1 MALIGPLILIILAS
15 LYFLVPKKT
24 MEENNDDL
32 FWSSSKEN
40 PPKNSSREEASP
52 LLNKNNASREKE
64 IKQKEEE
71 DNNGN
76 PLAWDKSFEEL
87 LDISG
92 VENQIKNFDEL
103 LKRQLGLDLE
113 GEEGVAWKKNMAKNF
128 KSKYILDEIKQE
140 FKTVSPEELKEML
153 SSFEDPLMRKVS
165 KLEEMASM
173 SDSREQ
179 FEEFSKDFDN
189 IPPDPE
195 REKLIKDIDKHSG
208 STENTVNMM
217 MALMKGSQMGQNSD
231 LPAGE
236 QIEEKEISE
245 AMEEIRPQIRDMM
258 ANSMHRNQQF
268 AYKDLPN
275 EDLKELSKRLQESRV
290 KKYQEMIARGI
301 TRAFSK
307 MGENFGR
314 DVTK

>member
-15 LYFLVPKKT
+15 LYFLMPKKT
-24 MEENNDDL
+24 IKEDRSHL
-32 FWSSSKEN
+32 LWPSSKEK
-40 PPKNSSREEASP
+40 PRENSSQKKETA
-52 LLNKNNASREKE
+52 LLNANKPDNEGE
-64 IKQKEEE
+64 INQKEEG
-71 DNNGN
+71 DKKDN

-87 LDISG
+87 LDVSG
-92 VENQIKNFDEL
+92 VENQIRNFDEL
-103 LKRQLGLDLE
+103 LKRQLDLDLE

-128 KSKYILDEIKQE
+128 KSKFILEEIKKE
-140 FKTVSPEELKEML
+140 FQNVSPGELKEML

-165 KLEEMASM
+165 KLEELATM

-189 IPPDPE
+189 LPPDPE

-217 MALMKGSQMGQNSD
+217 MELMKGSQMGQNSD
-231 LPAGE
+231 LPADE
-236 QIEEKEISE
+236 QIEEKEIAE
-245 AMEEIRPQIRDMM
+245 AMEEIRPQIKDMM
-258 ANSMHRNQQF
+258 ANSMHKNQQF

-275 EDLKELSKRLQESRV
+275 EDLKNLSKKVQEPQV
-290 KKYQEMIARGI
+290 KKYQDLISRGI
-301 TRAFSK
+301 TKAFRE

-314 DVTK
+314 DMTK

>member
-15 LYFLVPKKT
+15 LYFLIPKKT
-24 MEENNDDL
+24 MQEDSSHL
-32 FWSSSKEN
+32 LWPSSKEN
-40 PPKNSSREEASP
+40 PRENSSQKKETALLSSSKTNDGEET
-52 LLNKNNASREKE
+52 N
-64 IKQKEEE
+64 QKEE
-71 DNNGN
+71 DDKKDN

-87 LDISG
+87 LDVSG

-103 LKRQLGLDLE
+103 LKRQLDLDLE

-128 KSKYILDEIKQE
+128 KSKFILEEIKKE
-140 FKTVSPEELKEML
+140 FQNVSPGELKEML

-165 KLEEMASM
+165 KLEEMATM

-189 IPPDPE
+189 LPPDPE

-236 QIEEKEISE
+236 QIEEKEIAE
-245 AMEEIRPQIRDMM
+245 AMEEIRPQIKDMM

-268 AYKDLPN
+268 AYKDLHN
-275 EDLKELSKRLQESRV
+275 KDLKDLSKKLQESKV
-290 KKYQEMIARGI
+290 KKYQEMIGRGI

-314 DVTK
+314 DMTK